1 MTLSVAPMPHDGSY
15 ARAVRGG
22 KFCSLYFLEW
32 DLLLGATCDVKRAT
46 DPDSIDDEGGDSIF
60 FLFYFVLQ
68 TLSFVTV
75 LRASVG
81 GDCMLSFESR
91 LVVAFGLGMYS

>member
-1 MTLSVAPMPHDGSY
+1 MTLSVAPMPHDGSH
-15 ARAVRGG
+15 ARALRGG

-60 FLFYFVLQ
+60 FFILFCFTKPFVRDC
-68 TLSFVTV
+68 VAC
-75 LRASVG
+75 LRRRRVY
-81 GDCMLSFESR
+81 
-91 LVVAFGLGMYS
+91 VVF